1 MSPCIPVHPWTRQ
14 AGTNVLPLCSSQQDI
29 GIMTLHCRMMTK
41 HQARAGRG
49 MLLSSVVPSG
59 PSNAREVGPNQSGL
73 SESLVLLFQAIVE
86 VSVDISICKG
96 SLLAPRPLMETLEF
110 LTWRVPRG
118 FSSLCPALLRV
129 WGLQKRI
136 PQ

>member
-14 AGTNVLPLCSSQQDI
+14 AGTNVLSLCFSQHDI

-41 HQARAGRG
+41 HQAHAGRG
-49 MLLSSVVPSG
+49 LLLSSVVPSG
-59 PSNAREVGPNQSGL
+59 PSNAREVGPNQSGR

-86 VSVDISICKG
+86 VSADISVYKG
-96 SLLAPRPLMETLEF
+96 SFLAPQPLMQTLEL
-110 LTWRVPRG
+110 LTWRVLRG